1 MFYGVKKTTHLFRPK
16 GLSILFILKRKKMK
30 KVFMPLLVLTLISCS
45 GDNKDRN
52 EKARLNDGHAYKKS
66 ANYEKSTDAAE
77 EMYELDESG
86 TEVQLSDRKLIKTAN
101 LSYEKKDLAEERS
114 RIHDLLKEFKGYTTS
129 EDEYHYSNS
138 RGMNITVKV
147 PANDFDAFIA
157 KLGSSVNNFIRKDIY
172 TEDVTEE
179 FLDAQAR
186 IKSKQALEER
196 YTQLLLKANQ
206 MEDMLLIEEKLAEVR
221 NEIEGIQGR
230 LNYLKNMTSYSTVN
244 LRISYPIKEKKK
256 VAPGFGDRSVS
267 AFKRGWDALVTFFVN
282 VISAWPAL
290 TFMLIGFF
298 IVRKIYL
305 RYKSNH
311 PEA

>member
-1 MFYGVKKTTHLFRPK
+1 
-16 GLSILFILKRKKMK
+16 MK
-30 KVFMPLLVLTLISCS
+30 KVILFLPILLLISCS
-45 GDNKDRN
+45 GETKSRNKDTS
-52 EKARLNDGHAYKKS
+52 LNSGQSYKKYS
-66 ANYEKSTDAAE
+66 EDSKAAE
-77 EMYELDESG
+77 STEELYDLDESG
-86 TEVQLSDRKLIKTAN
+86 SEIQLSERKLIKTAN
-101 LSYEKKDLAEERS
+101 LSYEKKNLAQERS

-138 RGMNITVKV
+138 KGMNISVKV
-147 PANDFDAFIA
+147 PAKDFDAFIA

-179 FLDAQAR
+179 FVDAQAR

-196 YTQLLLKANQ
+196 YMQLLQKANQ

-230 LNYLKNMTSYSTVN
+230 LNFLKNMTSYSTIH
-244 LRISYPIKEKKK
+244 LRISYPIKQKKK
-256 VAPGFGDRSVS
+256 QAPGFGDRSVS

-290 TFMLIGFF
+290 SFMLIAIFVLRGLY
-298 IVRKIYL
+298 K
-305 RYKSNH
+305 RYKRNH
-311 PEA
+311 SSD